1 LLKTLK
7 RRTRINGGQ
16 QEIEGLF
23 TELAGTNLSQRL
35 VSGSRTLARRR
46 AQLAPILGSRRLR
59 RNNRRLHSI
68 GSRGLGDDGVLYIR
82 DMVHWKWEWP
92 DAKKVIMQTML
103 AEPNVQHGIEEAL
116 HGLAATQE
124 LRREPSIANIT
135 LRGIRVDKDKISRAL
150 PWAARGEAGKVKLIR
165 GPWVGDF
172 LDEISSFPHAHDDMI
187 DSVSGGL
194 QMITKPNR
202 RILYA

>member
-1 LLKTLK
+1 M
-7 RRTRINGGQ
+7 
-16 QEIEGLF
+16 E
-23 TELAGTNLSQRL
+23 S
-35 VSGSRTLARRR
+35 
-46 AQLAPILGSRRLR
+46 
-59 RNNRRLHSI
+59 
-68 GSRGLGDDGVLYIR
+68 
-82 DMVHWKWEWP
+82 
-92 DAKKVIMQTML
+92 
-103 AEPNVQHGIEEAL
+103 AL